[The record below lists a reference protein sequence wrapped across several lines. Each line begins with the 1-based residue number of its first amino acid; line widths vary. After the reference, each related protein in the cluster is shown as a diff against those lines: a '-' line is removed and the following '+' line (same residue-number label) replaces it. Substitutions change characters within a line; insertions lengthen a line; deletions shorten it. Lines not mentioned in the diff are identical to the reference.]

1 MKLNIEERDY
11 MPYLRVRIVGSN
23 KEITDSTIAKQ
34 LTNISVTKLGKA
46 SKDAAVD
53 IHHSDPA
60 QWFISGKSL
69 QSLDQTS
76 FFVEIKITESTN
88 TRDQKA
94 AFVKAVFDQMSIWF
108 KNISKTSYVVV
119 QDIASDSWGFGGK
132 TQEYRYM
139 FPDDTE

>member
-1 MKLNIEERDY
+1 
-11 MPYLRVRIVGSN
+11 MPYLRVRIASSN
-23 KEITDSTIAKQ
+23 KEITDSTIGKE
-34 LTNISVTKLGKA
+34 LTNLAVTKLGKA
-46 SKDAAVD
+46 AKAAAVD
-53 IHHSDPA
+53 IYHSAPA
-60 QWFISGKSL
+60 QWFIGGESL

-94 AFVKAVFDQMSIWF
+94 AFVKAVFNQMSAWF
-108 KNISKTSYVVV
+108 QNISKTSYVVV
-119 QDIASDSWGFGGK
+119 QDVASDSWGFGGK